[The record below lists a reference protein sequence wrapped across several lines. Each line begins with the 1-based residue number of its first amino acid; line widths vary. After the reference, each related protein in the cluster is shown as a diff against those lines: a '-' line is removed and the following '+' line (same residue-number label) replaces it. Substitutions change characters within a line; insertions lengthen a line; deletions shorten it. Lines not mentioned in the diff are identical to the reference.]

1 MRTISDYI
9 PTKQAGLPKP
19 REMEDE
25 GEASTS
31 SDLTGFRRELFDQ
44 MMRDQELLIE
54 AFSELAVACRTD
66 TDRNIQEWQ
75 QDSSLTKL
83 LSFVVKLPLETATEP
98 FKVTGNV
105 PKSLDANAANAFE
118 ALVLLYS
125 ARALF
130 FAERRGFHGLL
141 SAVDSR
147 VEKYRPYLCV
157 EEAWVVSGFR
167 TLFSL
172 LTDPPVVSSIY
183 RYASSAWQAC
193 SVEDRALMCLG
204 ATRDLL
210 RAWGKSGESRA

>member
-9 PTKQAGLPKP
+9 PSKQLGLPKP

-25 GEASTS
+25 DETSTPGN
-31 SDLTGFRRELFDQ
+31 LTGFGRELFDQ
-44 MMRDQELLIE
+44 MMCEQELLIE
-54 AFSELAVACRTD
+54 AFSELAVACKTD
-66 TDRNIQEWQ
+66 TDTDIQKWQ
-75 QDSSLTKL
+75 QDPSLTKI

-105 PKSLDANAANAFE
+105 PKSFDTDAANTFE
-118 ALVLLYS
+118 ALTLLYS
-125 ARALF
+125 TRALF

-147 VEKYRPYLCV
+147 VEKYKPYLEV
-157 EEAWVVSGFR
+157 EEVWVVSGFR

-183 RYASSAWQAC
+183 RYVSSAWQSC
-193 SVEDRALMCLG
+193 SVEDRPLMCFG
-204 ATRDLL
+204 STRDLL